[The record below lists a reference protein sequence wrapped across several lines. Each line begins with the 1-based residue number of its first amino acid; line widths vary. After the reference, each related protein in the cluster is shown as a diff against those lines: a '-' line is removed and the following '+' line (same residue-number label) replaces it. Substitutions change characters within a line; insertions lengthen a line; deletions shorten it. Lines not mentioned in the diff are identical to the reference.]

1 MIVTSR
7 PSAAA
12 TSKVLLV
19 LLGLRTISR
28 AAASNT
34 KHSAVSGAIRPGIE
48 VPTVPAG
55 SGNSRWSMPASQ
67 AKRYSPRVSAPIR
80 AASRPHSRVKPEKTL
95 VRPGPSVAGGEGNS
109 AIPIRMKPRAVFGF
123 TETQPGSTLFSA
135 PISSAQPA
143 STIAPVT
150 TARAAANVST
160 RYADSELPSRE
171 RGAAG
176 LARTLRPCA
185 SESGTSPAAGIR
197 IEPATRS
204 AARICLSSFCSRRS
218 AMTRQCA
225 RFVSSTRN
233 SNADT

>member
-7 PSAAA
+7 PSTAAA
-12 TSKVLLV
+12 SKVFFV
-19 LLGLRTISR
+19 LPPLRAISR

-34 KHSAVSGAIRPGIE
+34 KHNAVSGAIRPGVD

-55 SGNSRWSMPASQ
+55 SANSHGSMPASQ

-80 AASRPHSRVKPEKTL
+80 AASRPHSRVKPDMKL
-95 VRPGPSVAGGEGNS
+95 ARPGPSVAGAEGKS
-109 AIPIRMKPRAVFGF
+109 AIPVRMKPRAVFGF
-123 TETQPGSTLFSA
+123 IETQPGRTLFSA
-135 PISSAQPA
+135 AISSAQPA
-143 STIAPVT
+143 STMAPVT
-150 TARAAANVST
+150 TARAATHVCAW
-160 RYADSELPSRE
+160 YFDSQPPSRQ
-171 RGAAG
+171 RGAAW
-176 LARTLRPCA
+176 LARTRRPCSSATAAA
-185 SESGTSPAAGIR
+185 SAAGTT

-225 RFVSSTRN
+225 RFISSTLN